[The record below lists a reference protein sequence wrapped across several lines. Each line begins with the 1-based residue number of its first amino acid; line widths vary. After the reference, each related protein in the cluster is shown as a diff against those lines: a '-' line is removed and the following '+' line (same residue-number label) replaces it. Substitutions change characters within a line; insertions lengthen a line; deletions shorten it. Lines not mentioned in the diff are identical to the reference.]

1 MCNNILQI
9 RIGLFDGSI
18 NKITVYDGNK
28 IERMKKYTE
37 VVFFYDFSGFRFS
50 WVSFLFQ
57 DAD

>member
-28 IERMKKYTE
+28 IERMKKYIE
-37 VVFFYDFSGFRFS
+37 VVFFNFFMISAVFDFHR
-50 WVSFLFQ
+50 
-57 DAD
+57 

>member
-37 VVFFYDFSGFRFS
+37 VVFI
-50 WVSFLFQ
+50 LLL
-57 DAD
+57 